1 MRLSAW
7 IPRSAS
13 VSAALAILAGC
24 ATPSGDSVA
33 TPPDRAL
40 LVRPGRAG
48 FVVAARADRSAGAT
62 AIARDIAEHT
72 GFGLVVAPRSSGGD
86 TARQRAQA
94 LERGATEAARGPLR
108 FLVELTEAERP
119 PCAGRMDI
127 ATIGVDTELA
137 ARLRALAE
145 LIRDAHLRVNPEV
158 ARLGIVVDAGDEGAA
173 APPTDARAPTLGAA
187 LRPERALSI
196 ELPPCARRDWRAMY
210 GAVLA
215 DFVAQAAVLPAG
227 R

>member
-1 MRLSAW
+1 MN
-7 IPRSAS
+7 S
-13 VSAALAILAGC
+13 V
-24 ATPSGDSVA
+24 T
-33 TPPDRAL
+33 TPPADRAL

-62 AIARDIAEHT
+62 AIAREIAEHT
-72 GFGLVVAPRSSGGD
+72 GFGLVVAPPSSGGD
-86 TARQRAQA
+86 TGRRLSEAF
-94 LERGATEAARGPLR
+94 ERGATEAAQGPLR
-108 FLVELTEAERP
+108 FLVELSEAERP

-158 ARLGIVVDAGDEGAA
+158 ARLAVVVDAGDEGAA
-173 APPTDARAPTLGAA
+173 ATPADGRAQTLGAA

-196 ELPPCARRDWRAMY
+196 ELPPCARRDWREMY

-215 DFVAQAAVLPAG
+215 DFVSQAAALPAG